1 MKSFYSTNEWNEMRQ
16 AVFRRDNYTCQE
28 CNYTGSSKTVTFHD
42 KLLGERSL
50 VAHHKEARKDGG
62 SDDLNNLI
70 TLCAP
75 CHVQVEKRVK
85 L

>member
-1 MKSFYSTNEWNEMRQ
+1 MKSFYST
-16 AVFRRDNYTCQE
+16 
-28 CNYTGSSKTVTFHD
+28 
-42 KLLGERSL
+42 GERSL

-62 SDDLNNLI
+62 SDDLNNLV

-85 L
+85 P